1 MLPHERELDSPAP
14 SDAPTGNV
22 VARKKVD
29 AVLRERLT
37 SPGAIAAD
45 CEVGTGAV
53 KLRAESAIEE

>member
-1 MLPHERELDSPAP
+1 
-14 SDAPTGNV
+14 